1 MKPTQ
6 VALYARVSSDQQSE
20 AKTIAS
26 QIADLRA
33 RIAATGATLTAEL
46 EFIDNGYSGATLI
59 RPALERLRDVAA
71 ADGIDQLYVHC
82 PDRLARNYAHQVL
95 LLEEF
100 LRAGIEVIFLNR
112 EVGQTPEDQLLRASS
127 RE

>member
-20 AKTIAS
+20 AKTIES

-59 RPALERLRDVAA
+59 RPALERIGDVAA
-71 ADGIDQLYVHC
+71 AGGIEQLYVDC
-82 PDRLARNYAHQVL
+82 PDGLARN
-95 LLEEF
+95 
-100 LRAGIEVIFLNR
+100 
-112 EVGQTPEDQLLRASS
+112 
-127 RE
+127 